1 MTRGI
6 RITRAAGVVSLT
18 ALVLAALALTDISH
32 GEADVTL
39 EWHMVQAA
47 FAIVFVFH
55 VLSLRSL
62 R

>member
-1 MTRGI
+1 MTGQMKV
-6 RITRAAGVVSLT
+6 TRAVGVVSLA

-55 VLSLRSL
+55 VLSLRTL